1 METHIKILGWLFI
14 IMNALGLFIA
24 LIVFLIVGGAGLA
37 SGDRTAIIITST
49 VAIVVALTLLVL
61 SLPGLVAGFGLL
73 KFKPWA
79 RILAL
84 VLGILNLPFFPTG
97 TILGVYSL
105 IVLLDDEATRLFD
118 ERTAAISYTQ

>member
-1 METHIKILGWLFI
+1 METHIKVLGWLFI
-14 IMNALGLFIA
+14 VMNALGLFIA
-24 LIVFLIVGGAGLA
+24 LIVFLIVGGAGLV
-37 SGDRTAIIITST
+37 SGDRNAMIITSL

-61 SLPGLVAGFGLL
+61 SLPGLIAGIGLL

-105 IVLLDDEATRLFD
+105 VVLLNDEATRLFNG
-118 ERTAAISYTQ
+118 RAAEISYAQ